1 MASIAIGSIIKSGNR
16 IKIRANL
23 GGQLAN
29 ILIDSGAA
37 CSCTDIP
44 LPLTNETI
52 PIQGI
57 GDTIMIATK
66 TQPVQ
71 LDLGVT
77 VLEESLWYLPN
88 NSEGTVLGMDIMRKY
103 GFVIHCFEKQ
113 IELKTE
119 KTVKQCLPKK
129 ITSVMSISTPDP
141 IQQMVNKHDSIWAT
155 HEHDC
160 GLIDFVVCIEGEPPP
175 PQKQYRIKPEA
186 ESAVHEIVHQLETRG
201 IVRRCSSTTNSPCL
215 PVPKSNGKWRL
226 CIDYQRLNKVLPK
239 ATPIVANPSTLLSQI
254 STQATWFTVLDVKNG
269 FWSIPIKRTDQWKLA
284 FTVNQIQ
291 YTWERM
297 PQGLHN
303 SPAIFH
309 RALEDTL
316 NPLTGTG
323 NVIHYV
329 DDILIATEGSLDD
342 HLLLVDEVLLTLG
355 KAGFKLNKEKA
366 QIAQTEVQYLGYT
379 ITQSY
384 RALTDDRRK
393 CIAELPRPH
402 TLNSLQKVLGTANY
416 LRDFIPDFANAVTPL
431 YSLLKGKSKPSD
443 VLEWTEEHDKAFMSL
458 KENLC
463 CAPAL
468 GLPNPKKSFHL
479 QVDANE
485 NTLSGVLA
493 QDHGGKL
500 RPIAYYSR
508 KKSTI
513 EQGFDPCTQHVL
525 AVHWMLTATEPIVGF
540 QPIVVHTVHT
550 PVQMLLQGRI
560 KGVSSQRLARWL
572 ADIQAR
578 DITTVNDRI
587 LPHLLGDVE
596 GHPHTCQTKQEA
608 QSPVHDQELPNQ
620 TQVYI
625 DGSRYWHDGKFHTGC
640 AVWAPHSPN
649 SDNNQLLIKLSGNTS
664 AQEAELIALL
674 EAIRSHHEP
683 LCIYTDSRY
692 AFGTVHDFMAQWQ
705 LRKFLT
711 SAGTPIKHFNI
722 ITSIWQEIRT
732 RDSSLSVVKVRAHII
747 KNPDENEKNNNI
759 ADQLAKLAAQKG
771 DEWKPDRLVVPAV
784 SAIQTIPIDLKQ
796 YQQELWSSDGE
807 LTPHLQQDQLVKVTE
822 GMILRDDKYIVPE
835 ALQKPVIKLY
845 HDYAHVSAPKTQQL
859 IQKNFW
865 WPQMASDI
873 QRWCDTCI
881 VCATIN
887 QGKPGRTKLCRPEP
901 PKGPWELLQLDFIG
915 PLPSAKGGYRY
926 CLVIIDKFSKWVEAI
941 PTRNNSANTVARVVA
956 NQILPLW
963 GAPIQIESDQGTHFT
978 GQVMKQICQMLNI
991 KQRFHIPYRPQS
1003 SGMVERANRTIKESI
1018 SKQVA
1023 QHKNQ
1028 WIDALPTVL
1037 TILRATPS
1045 KATGISPFELMTG
1058 RVMKLPIDPEIAPA
1072 DLGPLV
1078 VATQQSVLKQ
1088 LRERLEVLHA
1098 RAALKQ
1104 QQSDL
1109 TNDTQFNPT
1118 SEVKFSEGD
1127 MVMVRVFVKQGAF
1140 TPRWHGP
1147 YEVKAI
1153 CNSCVATTVKGK
1165 LRWYHMSQCKSFK
1178 STKIQ

>member
-77 VLEESLWYLPN
+77 VLKESLWYLPN

-215 PVPKSNGKWRL
+215 TVPKSNGKWRL
-226 CIDYQRLNKVLPK
+226 CID
-239 ATPIVANPSTLLSQI
+239 
-254 STQATWFTVLDVKNG
+254 
-269 FWSIPIKRTDQWKLA
+269 
-284 FTVNQIQ
+284 
-291 YTWERM
+291 
-297 PQGLHN
+297 
-303 SPAIFH
+303 
-309 RALEDTL
+309 
-316 NPLTGTG
+316 
-323 NVIHYV
+323 
-329 DDILIATEGSLDD
+329 
-342 HLLLVDEVLLTLG
+342 
-355 KAGFKLNKEKA
+355 
-366 QIAQTEVQYLGYT
+366 
-379 ITQSY
+379 
-384 RALTDDRRK
+384 
-393 CIAELPRPH
+393 
-402 TLNSLQKVLGTANY
+402 
-416 LRDFIPDFANAVTPL
+416 
-431 YSLLKGKSKPSD
+431 
-443 VLEWTEEHDKAFMSL
+443 
-458 KENLC
+458 
-463 CAPAL
+463 
-468 GLPNPKKSFHL
+468 
-479 QVDANE
+479 
-485 NTLSGVLA
+485 
-493 QDHGGKL
+493 
-500 RPIAYYSR
+500 
-508 KKSTI
+508 
-513 EQGFDPCTQHVL
+513 
-525 AVHWMLTATEPIVGF
+525 
-540 QPIVVHTVHT
+540 
-550 PVQMLLQGRI
+550 
-560 KGVSSQRLARWL
+560 
-572 ADIQAR
+572 
-578 DITTVNDRI
+578 
-587 LPHLLGDVE
+587 
-596 GHPHTCQTKQEA
+596 
-608 QSPVHDQELPNQ
+608 
-620 TQVYI
+620 
-625 DGSRYWHDGKFHTGC
+625 
-640 AVWAPHSPN
+640 
-649 SDNNQLLIKLSGNTS
+649 LLIKLSENTS

-683 LCIYTDSRY
+683 LCVYTDSRY

-711 SAGTPIKHFNI
+711 SAGTPIKHFNT
-722 ITSIWQEIRT
+722 ITSIWQEIRA

-747 KNPDENEKNNNI
+747 KNPDENKKNNNI

-915 PLPSAKGGYRY
+915 PLPSAKGRYRY

>member
-1 MASIAIGSIIKSGNR
+1 MASIAIGSIIKSGNQ

-113 IELKTE
+113 IELKT
-119 KTVKQCLPKK
+119 VKQCLPKK

-175 PQKQYRIKPEA
+175 PQKQYHIKPEA
-186 ESAVHEIVHQLETRG
+186 ESAVHEIVHQ
-201 IVRRCSSTTNSPCL
+201 
-215 PVPKSNGKWRL
+215 
-226 CIDYQRLNKVLPK
+226 
-239 ATPIVANPSTLLSQI
+239 
-254 STQATWFTVLDVKNG
+254 
-269 FWSIPIKRTDQWKLA
+269 
-284 FTVNQIQ
+284 
-291 YTWERM
+291 
-297 PQGLHN
+297 
-303 SPAIFH
+303 
-309 RALEDTL
+309 
-316 NPLTGTG
+316 
-323 NVIHYV
+323 
-329 DDILIATEGSLDD
+329 
-342 HLLLVDEVLLTLG
+342 
-355 KAGFKLNKEKA
+355 
-366 QIAQTEVQYLGYT
+366 
-379 ITQSY
+379 
-384 RALTDDRRK
+384 
-393 CIAELPRPH
+393 
-402 TLNSLQKVLGTANY
+402 
-416 LRDFIPDFANAVTPL
+416 
-431 YSLLKGKSKPSD
+431 
-443 VLEWTEEHDKAFMSL
+443 
-458 KENLC
+458 
-463 CAPAL
+463 
-468 GLPNPKKSFHL
+468 
-479 QVDANE
+479 
-485 NTLSGVLA
+485 
-493 QDHGGKL
+493 
-500 RPIAYYSR
+500 
-508 KKSTI
+508 
-513 EQGFDPCTQHVL
+513 
-525 AVHWMLTATEPIVGF
+525 
-540 QPIVVHTVHT
+540 
-550 PVQMLLQGRI
+550 
-560 KGVSSQRLARWL
+560 
-572 ADIQAR
+572 
-578 DITTVNDRI
+578 
-587 LPHLLGDVE
+587 
-596 GHPHTCQTKQEA
+596 
-608 QSPVHDQELPNQ
+608 
-620 TQVYI
+620 
-625 DGSRYWHDGKFHTGC
+625 
-640 AVWAPHSPN
+640 
-649 SDNNQLLIKLSGNTS
+649 
-664 AQEAELIALL
+664 
-674 EAIRSHHEP
+674 
-683 LCIYTDSRY
+683 
-692 AFGTVHDFMAQWQ
+692 
-705 LRKFLT
+705 
-711 SAGTPIKHFNI
+711 
-722 ITSIWQEIRT
+722 
-732 RDSSLSVVKVRAHII
+732 
-747 KNPDENEKNNNI
+747 
-759 ADQLAKLAAQKG
+759 
-771 DEWKPDRLVVPAV
+771 
-784 SAIQTIPIDLKQ
+784 
-796 YQQELWSSDGE
+796 
-807 LTPHLQQDQLVKVTE
+807 
-822 GMILRDDKYIVPE
+822 
-835 ALQKPVIKLY
+835 QKPVIKLY

-926 CLVIIDKFSKWVEAI
+926 CLVIIDTFSKWVEAI

-1118 SEVKFSEGD
+1118 SEVIFSEGD

>member
-175 PQKQYRIKPEA
+175 PQKQYCIEPEA

-215 PVPKSNGKWRL
+215 PVPKSNGKWCL
-226 CIDYQRLNKVLPK
+226 CIDYQRL
-239 ATPIVANPSTLLSQI
+239 
-254 STQATWFTVLDVKNG
+254 
-269 FWSIPIKRTDQWKLA
+269 
-284 FTVNQIQ
+284 
-291 YTWERM
+291 
-297 PQGLHN
+297 
-303 SPAIFH
+303 
-309 RALEDTL
+309 
-316 NPLTGTG
+316 
-323 NVIHYV
+323 
-329 DDILIATEGSLDD
+329 
-342 HLLLVDEVLLTLG
+342 
-355 KAGFKLNKEKA
+355 
-366 QIAQTEVQYLGYT
+366 
-379 ITQSY
+379 
-384 RALTDDRRK
+384 
-393 CIAELPRPH
+393 
-402 TLNSLQKVLGTANY
+402 
-416 LRDFIPDFANAVTPL
+416 
-431 YSLLKGKSKPSD
+431 
-443 VLEWTEEHDKAFMSL
+443 
-458 KENLC
+458 
-463 CAPAL
+463 
-468 GLPNPKKSFHL
+468 
-479 QVDANE
+479 
-485 NTLSGVLA
+485 
-493 QDHGGKL
+493 
-500 RPIAYYSR
+500 
-508 KKSTI
+508 
-513 EQGFDPCTQHVL
+513 
-525 AVHWMLTATEPIVGF
+525 
-540 QPIVVHTVHT
+540 
-550 PVQMLLQGRI
+550 
-560 KGVSSQRLARWL
+560 
-572 ADIQAR
+572 
-578 DITTVNDRI
+578 
-587 LPHLLGDVE
+587 
-596 GHPHTCQTKQEA
+596 
-608 QSPVHDQELPNQ
+608 
-620 TQVYI
+620 
-625 DGSRYWHDGKFHTGC
+625 
-640 AVWAPHSPN
+640 
-649 SDNNQLLIKLSGNTS
+649 
-664 AQEAELIALL
+664 
-674 EAIRSHHEP
+674 
-683 LCIYTDSRY
+683 
-692 AFGTVHDFMAQWQ
+692 
-705 LRKFLT
+705 
-711 SAGTPIKHFNI
+711 NI
-722 ITSIWQEIRT
+722 ITSIWQEIRA

>member
-1 MASIAIGSIIKSGNR
+1 
-16 IKIRANL
+16 
-23 GGQLAN
+23 
-29 ILIDSGAA
+29 
-37 CSCTDIP
+37 
-44 LPLTNETI
+44 
-52 PIQGI
+52 
-57 GDTIMIATK
+57 MIATK
-66 TQPVQ
+66 TQPVR

-77 VLEESLWYLPN
+77 VLEESLWYLP

-175 PQKQYRIKPEA
+175 PQKQYCIEPEA

-226 CIDYQRLNKVLPK
+226 CIDYQRLN
-239 ATPIVANPSTLLSQI
+239 
-254 STQATWFTVLDVKNG
+254 
-269 FWSIPIKRTDQWKLA
+269 
-284 FTVNQIQ
+284 
-291 YTWERM
+291 
-297 PQGLHN
+297 
-303 SPAIFH
+303 
-309 RALEDTL
+309 
-316 NPLTGTG
+316 
-323 NVIHYV
+323 
-329 DDILIATEGSLDD
+329 
-342 HLLLVDEVLLTLG
+342 
-355 KAGFKLNKEKA
+355 
-366 QIAQTEVQYLGYT
+366 
-379 ITQSY
+379 
-384 RALTDDRRK
+384 
-393 CIAELPRPH
+393 
-402 TLNSLQKVLGTANY
+402 
-416 LRDFIPDFANAVTPL
+416 
-431 YSLLKGKSKPSD
+431 
-443 VLEWTEEHDKAFMSL
+443 
-458 KENLC
+458 
-463 CAPAL
+463 
-468 GLPNPKKSFHL
+468 
-479 QVDANE
+479 
-485 NTLSGVLA
+485 
-493 QDHGGKL
+493 
-500 RPIAYYSR
+500 
-508 KKSTI
+508 
-513 EQGFDPCTQHVL
+513 
-525 AVHWMLTATEPIVGF
+525 
-540 QPIVVHTVHT
+540 
-550 PVQMLLQGRI
+550 
-560 KGVSSQRLARWL
+560 
-572 ADIQAR
+572 
-578 DITTVNDRI
+578 
-587 LPHLLGDVE
+587 
-596 GHPHTCQTKQEA
+596 
-608 QSPVHDQELPNQ
+608 
-620 TQVYI
+620 
-625 DGSRYWHDGKFHTGC
+625 
-640 AVWAPHSPN
+640 
-649 SDNNQLLIKLSGNTS
+649 
-664 AQEAELIALL
+664 
-674 EAIRSHHEP
+674 
-683 LCIYTDSRY
+683 
-692 AFGTVHDFMAQWQ
+692 
-705 LRKFLT
+705 
-711 SAGTPIKHFNI
+711 I
-722 ITSIWQEIRT
+722 ITSIWQEIRA

-887 QGKPGRTKLCRPEP
+887 QGKPDRTKLCRPEP

-915 PLPSAKGGYRY
+915 PLPSAKGRYRY

-941 PTRNNSANTVARVVA
+941 PTRYNSANTVARVVA

-963 GAPIQIESDQGTHFT
+963 GAPIQIESDQGTH
-978 GQVMKQICQMLNI
+978 I

-1109 TNDTQFNPT
+1109 MNDTQFNPT

-1178 STKIQ
+1178 STKTE

>member
-113 IELKTE
+113 IELKT
-119 KTVKQCLPKK
+119 VKQCLPKK

-160 GLIDFVVCIEGEPPP
+160 GLIDLVVCIEGEPPP
-175 PQKQYRIKPEA
+175 PQKQYCIEPEA

-226 CIDYQRLNKVLPK
+226 CIDYQRLN
-239 ATPIVANPSTLLSQI
+239 
-254 STQATWFTVLDVKNG
+254 
-269 FWSIPIKRTDQWKLA
+269 
-284 FTVNQIQ
+284 
-291 YTWERM
+291 
-297 PQGLHN
+297 
-303 SPAIFH
+303 
-309 RALEDTL
+309 
-316 NPLTGTG
+316 
-323 NVIHYV
+323 
-329 DDILIATEGSLDD
+329 
-342 HLLLVDEVLLTLG
+342 
-355 KAGFKLNKEKA
+355 
-366 QIAQTEVQYLGYT
+366 
-379 ITQSY
+379 
-384 RALTDDRRK
+384 
-393 CIAELPRPH
+393 
-402 TLNSLQKVLGTANY
+402 
-416 LRDFIPDFANAVTPL
+416 
-431 YSLLKGKSKPSD
+431 
-443 VLEWTEEHDKAFMSL
+443 
-458 KENLC
+458 
-463 CAPAL
+463 
-468 GLPNPKKSFHL
+468 
-479 QVDANE
+479 
-485 NTLSGVLA
+485 
-493 QDHGGKL
+493 
-500 RPIAYYSR
+500 
-508 KKSTI
+508 
-513 EQGFDPCTQHVL
+513 
-525 AVHWMLTATEPIVGF
+525 
-540 QPIVVHTVHT
+540 
-550 PVQMLLQGRI
+550 
-560 KGVSSQRLARWL
+560 
-572 ADIQAR
+572 
-578 DITTVNDRI
+578 
-587 LPHLLGDVE
+587 
-596 GHPHTCQTKQEA
+596 
-608 QSPVHDQELPNQ
+608 
-620 TQVYI
+620 
-625 DGSRYWHDGKFHTGC
+625 
-640 AVWAPHSPN
+640 
-649 SDNNQLLIKLSGNTS
+649 
-664 AQEAELIALL
+664 
-674 EAIRSHHEP
+674 
-683 LCIYTDSRY
+683 
-692 AFGTVHDFMAQWQ
+692 
-705 LRKFLT
+705 
-711 SAGTPIKHFNI
+711 I
-722 ITSIWQEIRT
+722 ITSIWQEIRA

-845 HDYAHVSAPKTQQL
+845 HDYAHASAPKTQQL

-915 PLPSAKGGYRY
+915 PLPSAKGRYRY

-978 GQVMKQICQMLNI
+978 GQVTKQICQMLNI

-1118 SEVKFSEGD
+1118 SEVIFSEGD

>member
-226 CIDYQRLNKVLPK
+226 CIDYQRLN
-239 ATPIVANPSTLLSQI
+239 
-254 STQATWFTVLDVKNG
+254 
-269 FWSIPIKRTDQWKLA
+269 
-284 FTVNQIQ
+284 
-291 YTWERM
+291 
-297 PQGLHN
+297 
-303 SPAIFH
+303 
-309 RALEDTL
+309 
-316 NPLTGTG
+316 
-323 NVIHYV
+323 
-329 DDILIATEGSLDD
+329 
-342 HLLLVDEVLLTLG
+342 
-355 KAGFKLNKEKA
+355 
-366 QIAQTEVQYLGYT
+366 
-379 ITQSY
+379 
-384 RALTDDRRK
+384 
-393 CIAELPRPH
+393 
-402 TLNSLQKVLGTANY
+402 
-416 LRDFIPDFANAVTPL
+416 
-431 YSLLKGKSKPSD
+431 
-443 VLEWTEEHDKAFMSL
+443 
-458 KENLC
+458 
-463 CAPAL
+463 
-468 GLPNPKKSFHL
+468 
-479 QVDANE
+479 
-485 NTLSGVLA
+485 
-493 QDHGGKL
+493 
-500 RPIAYYSR
+500 
-508 KKSTI
+508 
-513 EQGFDPCTQHVL
+513 
-525 AVHWMLTATEPIVGF
+525 
-540 QPIVVHTVHT
+540 
-550 PVQMLLQGRI
+550 
-560 KGVSSQRLARWL
+560 
-572 ADIQAR
+572 
-578 DITTVNDRI
+578 
-587 LPHLLGDVE
+587 
-596 GHPHTCQTKQEA
+596 
-608 QSPVHDQELPNQ
+608 
-620 TQVYI
+620 
-625 DGSRYWHDGKFHTGC
+625 
-640 AVWAPHSPN
+640 
-649 SDNNQLLIKLSGNTS
+649 
-664 AQEAELIALL
+664 
-674 EAIRSHHEP
+674 
-683 LCIYTDSRY
+683 
-692 AFGTVHDFMAQWQ
+692 
-705 LRKFLT
+705 
-711 SAGTPIKHFNI
+711 I
-722 ITSIWQEIRT
+722 ITSIWQEIRA
-732 RDSSLSVVKVRAHII
+732 RDFSLSVVKVRAHII

-915 PLPSAKGGYRY
+915 PLPSAKGRYRY

>member
-1 MASIAIGSIIKSGNR
+1 
-16 IKIRANL
+16 
-23 GGQLAN
+23 
-29 ILIDSGAA
+29 
-37 CSCTDIP
+37 
-44 LPLTNETI
+44 
-52 PIQGI
+52 
-57 GDTIMIATK
+57 
-66 TQPVQ
+66 
-71 LDLGVT
+71 
-77 VLEESLWYLPN
+77 
-88 NSEGTVLGMDIMRKY
+88 
-103 GFVIHCFEKQ
+103 
-113 IELKTE
+113 
-119 KTVKQCLPKK
+119 
-129 ITSVMSISTPDP
+129 MSISTPDP

-226 CIDYQRLNKVLPK
+226 CIDYQRLNKMLPK

-443 VLEWTEEHDKAFMSL
+443 VLEWTEEHDKAFTSL

-500 RPIAYYSR
+500 HPIAYYSR

-525 AVHWMLTATEPIVGF
+525 AVHWMLTATESIVGF

-560 KGVSSQRLARWL
+560 KGVSSQ
-572 ADIQAR
+572 
-578 DITTVNDRI
+578 
-587 LPHLLGDVE
+587 G
-596 GHPHTCQTKQEA
+596 
-608 QSPVHDQELPNQ
+608 
-620 TQVYI
+620 
-625 DGSRYWHDGKFHTGC
+625 
-640 AVWAPHSPN
+640 
-649 SDNNQLLIKLSGNTS
+649 
-664 AQEAELIALL
+664 
-674 EAIRSHHEP
+674 
-683 LCIYTDSRY
+683 
-692 AFGTVHDFMAQWQ
+692 
-705 LRKFLT
+705 
-711 SAGTPIKHFNI
+711 
-722 ITSIWQEIRT
+722 
-732 RDSSLSVVKVRAHII
+732 
-747 KNPDENEKNNNI
+747 
-759 ADQLAKLAAQKG
+759 
-771 DEWKPDRLVVPAV
+771 
-784 SAIQTIPIDLKQ
+784 
-796 YQQELWSSDGE
+796 
-807 LTPHLQQDQLVKVTE
+807 
-822 GMILRDDKYIVPE
+822 
-835 ALQKPVIKLY
+835 
-845 HDYAHVSAPKTQQL
+845 
-859 IQKNFW
+859 
-865 WPQMASDI
+865 
-873 QRWCDTCI
+873 
-881 VCATIN
+881 
-887 QGKPGRTKLCRPEP
+887 
-901 PKGPWELLQLDFIG
+901 
-915 PLPSAKGGYRY
+915 
-926 CLVIIDKFSKWVEAI
+926 
-941 PTRNNSANTVARVVA
+941 
-956 NQILPLW
+956 
-963 GAPIQIESDQGTHFT
+963 
-978 GQVMKQICQMLNI
+978 
-991 KQRFHIPYRPQS
+991 
-1003 SGMVERANRTIKESI
+1003 
-1018 SKQVA
+1018 
-1023 QHKNQ
+1023 
-1028 WIDALPTVL
+1028 
-1037 TILRATPS
+1037 
-1045 KATGISPFELMTG
+1045 
-1058 RVMKLPIDPEIAPA
+1058 
-1072 DLGPLV
+1072 
-1078 VATQQSVLKQ
+1078 
-1088 LRERLEVLHA
+1088 
-1098 RAALKQ
+1098 
-1104 QQSDL
+1104 
-1109 TNDTQFNPT
+1109 
-1118 SEVKFSEGD
+1118 
-1127 MVMVRVFVKQGAF
+1127 
-1140 TPRWHGP
+1140 
-1147 YEVKAI
+1147 
-1153 CNSCVATTVKGK
+1153 
-1165 LRWYHMSQCKSFK
+1165 
-1178 STKIQ
+1178 

>member
-1 MASIAIGSIIKSGNR
+1 MSFQGKHSSRVDEEIMEILGLQLQKLLVRLSDKGFNLKWNNNEIISWYSAEGAKQKSKSKYKKIPAAIVYLLRCNDLATITENEKTITNIKEIERVRSDELQKLR
-16 IKIRANL
+16 KQVEVFAYE
-23 GGQLAN
+23 Q
-29 ILIDSGAA
+29 
-37 CSCTDIP
+37 
-44 LPLTNETI
+44 
-52 PIQGI
+52 QGWARQREE
-57 GDTIMIATK
+57 MATK
-66 TQPVQ
+66 VDHVQ
-71 LDLGVT
+71 GKL
-77 VLEESLWYLPN
+77 
-88 NSEGTVLGMDIMRKY
+88 
-103 GFVIHCFEKQ
+103 
-113 IELKTE
+113 
-119 KTVKQCLPKK
+119 
-129 ITSVMSISTPDP
+129 ITYSNYIS
-141 IQQMVNKHDSIWAT
+141 
-155 HEHDC
+155 
-160 GLIDFVVCIEGEPPP
+160 
-175 PQKQYRIKPEA
+175 
-186 ESAVHEIVHQLETRG
+186 
-201 IVRRCSSTTNSPCL
+201 
-215 PVPKSNGKWRL
+215 
-226 CIDYQRLNKVLPK
+226 
-239 ATPIVANPSTLLSQI
+239 
-254 STQATWFTVLDVKNG
+254 
-269 FWSIPIKRTDQWKLA
+269 
-284 FTVNQIQ
+284 
-291 YTWERM
+291 
-297 PQGLHN
+297 
-303 SPAIFH
+303 
-309 RALEDTL
+309 ALEDCCDK
-316 NPLTGTG
+316 TGFP
-323 NVIHYV
+323 VAAV
-329 DDILIATEGSLDD
+329 KQAALDETEL
-342 HLLLVDEVLLTLG
+342 ET
-355 KAGFKLNKEKA
+355 
-366 QIAQTEVQYLGYT
+366 QTESEDDDTALACNIRPQRET
-379 ITQSY
+379 RN
-384 RALTDDRRK
+384 RALV
-393 CIAELPRPH
+393 
-402 TLNSLQKVLGTANY
+402 SLW
-416 LRDFIPDFANAVTPL
+416 PE
-431 YSLLKGKSKPSD
+431 KPSLRSPIKTRTKSND
-443 VLEWTEEHDKAFMSL
+443 S
-458 KENLC
+458 
-463 CAPAL
+463 
-468 GLPNPKKSFHL
+468 PKKA
-479 QVDANE
+479 VKIA
-485 NTLSGVLA
+485 VL
-493 QDHGGKL
+493 K
-500 RPIAYYSR
+500 
-508 KKSTI
+508 TM
-513 EQGFDPCTQHVL
+513 TN
-525 AVHWMLTATEPIVGF
+525 
-540 QPIVVHTVHT
+540 
-550 PVQMLLQGRI
+550 
-560 KGVSSQRLARWL
+560 
-572 ADIQAR
+572 AD
-578 DITTVNDRI
+578 DEITTI
-587 LPHLLGDVE
+587 
-596 GHPHTCQTKQEA
+596 
-608 QSPVHDQELPNQ
+608 
-620 TQVYI
+620 
-625 DGSRYWHDGKFHTGC
+625 
-640 AVWAPHSPN
+640 
-649 SDNNQLLIKLSGNTS
+649 
-664 AQEAELIALL
+664 
-674 EAIRSHHEP
+674 
-683 LCIYTDSRY
+683 
-692 AFGTVHDFMAQWQ
+692 
-705 LRKFLT
+705 KFLT

-722 ITSIWQEIRT
+722 ITSIWQEIRA
-732 RDSSLSVVKVRAHII
+732 RDSSLSVIKVRAHII

-991 KQRFHIPYRPQS
+991 KQRFHVPYRPQS

-1058 RVMKLPIDPEIAPA
+1058 RVMKPPIDPEIAPA

-1109 TNDTQFNPT
+1109 MNDTQFNPT

-1165 LRWYHMSQCKSFK
+1165 LRLYHMSQCKSFK
-1178 STKIQ
+1178 STQNK

>member
-1 MASIAIGSIIKSGNR
+1 MEILGLQLQKLLVRLSDKGFNLKWNNNEIISWYSAEGAKLKSKSKYKKIPAAIVYLLRRNDLATITENEKTITNIKEIERVRSDELQKLRKQVEVFAYEQQGWARQREEMATKVDHVQGKLITYSNYISALENCCDKTGFPVAAVKQAALDETELETQTESEDDDTALACNIRPHRETRNRALVSLWPEKPSLRSPIKTRTKSNDSPKKAVKIAVLKTMTNADDEITTISRPLTCEECSRHKQVVGIMQRKGPFQPYWEALMLQANVYKLEIRDVWQIALLTIPEELRPKLNTEMKSGNIMNR
-16 IKIRANL
+16 VNDETDEGIYERLKQALLDMRGLSHADWSKILEIKQAGNESFETYAERLWVTYREHSGLENADRNHDAL
-23 GGQLAN
+23 LQLVKNNA
-29 ILIDSGAA
+29 
-37 CSCTDIP
+37 
-44 LPLTNETI
+44 
-52 PIQGI
+52 GI
-57 GDTIMIATK
+57 
-66 TQPVQ
+66 PVQ
-71 LDLGVT
+71 KAL
-77 VLEESLWYLPN
+77 
-88 NSEGTVLGMDIMRKY
+88 
-103 GFVIHCFEKQ
+103 
-113 IELKTE
+113 
-119 KTVKQCLPKK
+119 
-129 ITSVMSISTPDP
+129 
-141 IQQMVNKHDSIWAT
+141 
-155 HEHDC
+155 
-160 GLIDFVVCIEGEPPP
+160 
-175 PQKQYRIKPEA
+175 
-186 ESAVHEIVHQLETRG
+186 
-201 IVRRCSSTTNSPCL
+201 
-215 PVPKSNGKWRL
+215 SNGVDPAENTFRAIVDWGSRIENRWRL
-226 CIDYQRLNKVLPK
+226 KPRS
-239 ATPIVANPSTLLSQI
+239 VAS
-254 STQATWFTVLDVKNG
+254 A
-269 FWSIPIKRTDQWKLA
+269 QWL
-284 FTVNQIQ
+284 
-291 YTWERM
+291 
-297 PQGLHN
+297 
-303 SPAIFH
+303 
-309 RALEDTL
+309 
-316 NPLTGTG
+316 
-323 NVIHYV
+323 
-329 DDILIATEGSLDD
+329 
-342 HLLLVDEVLLTLG
+342 
-355 KAGFKLNKEKA
+355 
-366 QIAQTEVQYLGYT
+366 
-379 ITQSY
+379 
-384 RALTDDRRK
+384 
-393 CIAELPRPH
+393 
-402 TLNSLQKVLGTANY
+402 
-416 LRDFIPDFANAVTPL
+416 
-431 YSLLKGKSKPSD
+431 
-443 VLEWTEEHDKAFMSL
+443 TEE
-458 KENLC
+458 
-463 CAPAL
+463 
-468 GLPNPKKSFHL
+468 
-479 QVDANE
+479 
-485 NTLSGVLA
+485 
-493 QDHGGKL
+493 
-500 RPIAYYSR
+500 
-508 KKSTI
+508 
-513 EQGFDPCTQHVL
+513 
-525 AVHWMLTATEPIVGF
+525 
-540 QPIVVHTVHT
+540 
-550 PVQMLLQGRI
+550 
-560 KGVSSQRLARWL
+560 
-572 ADIQAR
+572 
-578 DITTVNDRI
+578 
-587 LPHLLGDVE
+587 
-596 GHPHTCQTKQEA
+596 
-608 QSPVHDQELPNQ
+608 
-620 TQVYI
+620 
-625 DGSRYWHDGKFHTGC
+625 
-640 AVWAPHSPN
+640 
-649 SDNNQLLIKLSGNTS
+649 
-664 AQEAELIALL
+664 
-674 EAIRSHHEP
+674 
-683 LCIYTDSRY
+683 
-692 AFGTVHDFMAQWQ
+692 
-705 LRKFLT
+705 
-711 SAGTPIKHFNI
+711 
-722 ITSIWQEIRT
+722 
-732 RDSSLSVVKVRAHII
+732 
-747 KNPDENEKNNNI
+747 NNNI

-796 YQQELWSSDGE
+796 YQQEQWSSDGE

-941 PTRNNSANTVARVVA
+941 PTRNNSANTVARVGA
-956 NQILPLW
+956 KQILPLW

-1178 STKIQ
+1178 STQNK

>member
-88 NSEGTVLGMDIMRKY
+88 NSERTVLGMDIMRKY

-119 KTVKQCLPKK
+119 KTVKQCLPKN

-201 IVRRCSSTTNSPCL
+201 IIRRCSSTTNSPCL
-215 PVPKSNGKWRL
+215 PVPQSNGKWRL
-226 CIDYQRLNKVLPK
+226 CID
-239 ATPIVANPSTLLSQI
+239 
-254 STQATWFTVLDVKNG
+254 
-269 FWSIPIKRTDQWKLA
+269 
-284 FTVNQIQ
+284 
-291 YTWERM
+291 
-297 PQGLHN
+297 
-303 SPAIFH
+303 
-309 RALEDTL
+309 
-316 NPLTGTG
+316 
-323 NVIHYV
+323 
-329 DDILIATEGSLDD
+329 
-342 HLLLVDEVLLTLG
+342 
-355 KAGFKLNKEKA
+355 
-366 QIAQTEVQYLGYT
+366 
-379 ITQSY
+379 
-384 RALTDDRRK
+384 
-393 CIAELPRPH
+393 
-402 TLNSLQKVLGTANY
+402 
-416 LRDFIPDFANAVTPL
+416 
-431 YSLLKGKSKPSD
+431 
-443 VLEWTEEHDKAFMSL
+443 
-458 KENLC
+458 
-463 CAPAL
+463 
-468 GLPNPKKSFHL
+468 
-479 QVDANE
+479 
-485 NTLSGVLA
+485 
-493 QDHGGKL
+493 
-500 RPIAYYSR
+500 
-508 KKSTI
+508 
-513 EQGFDPCTQHVL
+513 
-525 AVHWMLTATEPIVGF
+525 
-540 QPIVVHTVHT
+540 
-550 PVQMLLQGRI
+550 
-560 KGVSSQRLARWL
+560 
-572 ADIQAR
+572 
-578 DITTVNDRI
+578 
-587 LPHLLGDVE
+587 
-596 GHPHTCQTKQEA
+596 
-608 QSPVHDQELPNQ
+608 
-620 TQVYI
+620 
-625 DGSRYWHDGKFHTGC
+625 
-640 AVWAPHSPN
+640 
-649 SDNNQLLIKLSGNTS
+649 
-664 AQEAELIALL
+664 
-674 EAIRSHHEP
+674 
-683 LCIYTDSRY
+683 
-692 AFGTVHDFMAQWQ
+692 
-705 LRKFLT
+705 
-711 SAGTPIKHFNI
+711 
-722 ITSIWQEIRT
+722 
-732 RDSSLSVVKVRAHII
+732 
-747 KNPDENEKNNNI
+747 
-759 ADQLAKLAAQKG
+759 
-771 DEWKPDRLVVPAV
+771 
-784 SAIQTIPIDLKQ
+784 
-796 YQQELWSSDGE
+796 
-807 LTPHLQQDQLVKVTE
+807 
-822 GMILRDDKYIVPE
+822 YIVPE

-859 IQKNFW
+859 IRKNFW

-1098 RAALKQ
+1098 HAALKQ

-1165 LRWYHMSQCKSFK
+1165 LRWYHMSQCKSYK
-1178 STKIQ
+1178 STKNK

>member
-201 IVRRCSSTTNSPCL
+201 IVRCSSTTNSPCL

-226 CIDYQRLNKVLPK
+226 CID
-239 ATPIVANPSTLLSQI
+239 
-254 STQATWFTVLDVKNG
+254 
-269 FWSIPIKRTDQWKLA
+269 
-284 FTVNQIQ
+284 
-291 YTWERM
+291 
-297 PQGLHN
+297 
-303 SPAIFH
+303 
-309 RALEDTL
+309 
-316 NPLTGTG
+316 
-323 NVIHYV
+323 
-329 DDILIATEGSLDD
+329 
-342 HLLLVDEVLLTLG
+342 
-355 KAGFKLNKEKA
+355 
-366 QIAQTEVQYLGYT
+366 
-379 ITQSY
+379 
-384 RALTDDRRK
+384 
-393 CIAELPRPH
+393 
-402 TLNSLQKVLGTANY
+402 
-416 LRDFIPDFANAVTPL
+416 
-431 YSLLKGKSKPSD
+431 
-443 VLEWTEEHDKAFMSL
+443 
-458 KENLC
+458 
-463 CAPAL
+463 
-468 GLPNPKKSFHL
+468 
-479 QVDANE
+479 
-485 NTLSGVLA
+485 
-493 QDHGGKL
+493 
-500 RPIAYYSR
+500 
-508 KKSTI
+508 
-513 EQGFDPCTQHVL
+513 
-525 AVHWMLTATEPIVGF
+525 
-540 QPIVVHTVHT
+540 
-550 PVQMLLQGRI
+550 
-560 KGVSSQRLARWL
+560 
-572 ADIQAR
+572 
-578 DITTVNDRI
+578 
-587 LPHLLGDVE
+587 
-596 GHPHTCQTKQEA
+596 
-608 QSPVHDQELPNQ
+608 
-620 TQVYI
+620 
-625 DGSRYWHDGKFHTGC
+625 
-640 AVWAPHSPN
+640 
-649 SDNNQLLIKLSGNTS
+649 LLIKLSENTS

-683 LCIYTDSRY
+683 LCVYTDSRY

-711 SAGTPIKHFNI
+711 PAETPIKHFNT

-1018 SKQVA
+1018 LKQVA

-1153 CNSCVATTVKGK
+1153 CNSCVTTTVKGK

>member
-37 CSCTDIP
+37 CSCIDIP

-186 ESAVHEIVHQLETRG
+186 ESAVHEIVHQ
-201 IVRRCSSTTNSPCL
+201 
-215 PVPKSNGKWRL
+215 
-226 CIDYQRLNKVLPK
+226 
-239 ATPIVANPSTLLSQI
+239 
-254 STQATWFTVLDVKNG
+254 
-269 FWSIPIKRTDQWKLA
+269 
-284 FTVNQIQ
+284 
-291 YTWERM
+291 
-297 PQGLHN
+297 
-303 SPAIFH
+303 
-309 RALEDTL
+309 
-316 NPLTGTG
+316 
-323 NVIHYV
+323 
-329 DDILIATEGSLDD
+329 
-342 HLLLVDEVLLTLG
+342 
-355 KAGFKLNKEKA
+355 
-366 QIAQTEVQYLGYT
+366 
-379 ITQSY
+379 
-384 RALTDDRRK
+384 
-393 CIAELPRPH
+393 
-402 TLNSLQKVLGTANY
+402 
-416 LRDFIPDFANAVTPL
+416 
-431 YSLLKGKSKPSD
+431 
-443 VLEWTEEHDKAFMSL
+443 
-458 KENLC
+458 
-463 CAPAL
+463 
-468 GLPNPKKSFHL
+468 
-479 QVDANE
+479 
-485 NTLSGVLA
+485 
-493 QDHGGKL
+493 
-500 RPIAYYSR
+500 
-508 KKSTI
+508 
-513 EQGFDPCTQHVL
+513 
-525 AVHWMLTATEPIVGF
+525 
-540 QPIVVHTVHT
+540 
-550 PVQMLLQGRI
+550 
-560 KGVSSQRLARWL
+560 
-572 ADIQAR
+572 
-578 DITTVNDRI
+578 
-587 LPHLLGDVE
+587 
-596 GHPHTCQTKQEA
+596 
-608 QSPVHDQELPNQ
+608 
-620 TQVYI
+620 
-625 DGSRYWHDGKFHTGC
+625 
-640 AVWAPHSPN
+640 
-649 SDNNQLLIKLSGNTS
+649 
-664 AQEAELIALL
+664 
-674 EAIRSHHEP
+674 
-683 LCIYTDSRY
+683 
-692 AFGTVHDFMAQWQ
+692 
-705 LRKFLT
+705 
-711 SAGTPIKHFNI
+711 
-722 ITSIWQEIRT
+722 
-732 RDSSLSVVKVRAHII
+732 
-747 KNPDENEKNNNI
+747 
-759 ADQLAKLAAQKG
+759 
-771 DEWKPDRLVVPAV
+771 
-784 SAIQTIPIDLKQ
+784 
-796 YQQELWSSDGE
+796 
-807 LTPHLQQDQLVKVTE
+807 
-822 GMILRDDKYIVPE
+822 
-835 ALQKPVIKLY
+835 QKPVIKLY

-1098 RAALKQ
+1098 HAALKQ

-1165 LRWYHMSQCKSFK
+1165 LRWYHMSQCKSYK
-1178 STKIQ
+1178 STQNK

>member
-160 GLIDFVVCIEGEPPP
+160 GLIGFVVCIEGEPPP

-215 PVPKSNGKWRL
+215 TVPKSNGKWRL
-226 CIDYQRLNKVLPK
+226 CID
-239 ATPIVANPSTLLSQI
+239 
-254 STQATWFTVLDVKNG
+254 
-269 FWSIPIKRTDQWKLA
+269 
-284 FTVNQIQ
+284 
-291 YTWERM
+291 
-297 PQGLHN
+297 
-303 SPAIFH
+303 
-309 RALEDTL
+309 
-316 NPLTGTG
+316 
-323 NVIHYV
+323 
-329 DDILIATEGSLDD
+329 
-342 HLLLVDEVLLTLG
+342 
-355 KAGFKLNKEKA
+355 
-366 QIAQTEVQYLGYT
+366 
-379 ITQSY
+379 
-384 RALTDDRRK
+384 
-393 CIAELPRPH
+393 
-402 TLNSLQKVLGTANY
+402 
-416 LRDFIPDFANAVTPL
+416 
-431 YSLLKGKSKPSD
+431 
-443 VLEWTEEHDKAFMSL
+443 
-458 KENLC
+458 
-463 CAPAL
+463 
-468 GLPNPKKSFHL
+468 
-479 QVDANE
+479 
-485 NTLSGVLA
+485 
-493 QDHGGKL
+493 
-500 RPIAYYSR
+500 
-508 KKSTI
+508 
-513 EQGFDPCTQHVL
+513 
-525 AVHWMLTATEPIVGF
+525 
-540 QPIVVHTVHT
+540 
-550 PVQMLLQGRI
+550 
-560 KGVSSQRLARWL
+560 
-572 ADIQAR
+572 
-578 DITTVNDRI
+578 
-587 LPHLLGDVE
+587 
-596 GHPHTCQTKQEA
+596 
-608 QSPVHDQELPNQ
+608 
-620 TQVYI
+620 
-625 DGSRYWHDGKFHTGC
+625 
-640 AVWAPHSPN
+640 
-649 SDNNQLLIKLSGNTS
+649 LLIKLSENTS

-683 LCIYTDSRY
+683 LCVYTDSRY

-711 SAGTPIKHFNI
+711 SAGTPIKHFNT
-722 ITSIWQEIRT
+722 ITSIWQEIRA
-732 RDSSLSVVKVRAHII
+732 RDSSLSVVKVRTHII
-747 KNPDENEKNNNI
+747 KNPDENEKNNI
-759 ADQLAKLAAQKG
+759 ADQLAAQKG

-901 PKGPWELLQLDFIG
+901 PKGPWELFQLNFIS

-926 CLVIIDKFSKWVEAI
+926 CLVITDKFSKWVEAI

-956 NQILPLW
+956 NQINQILPL
-963 GAPIQIESDQGTHFT
+963 
-978 GQVMKQICQMLNI
+978 
-991 KQRFHIPYRPQS
+991 
-1003 SGMVERANRTIKESI
+1003 
-1018 SKQVA
+1018 
-1023 QHKNQ
+1023 
-1028 WIDALPTVL
+1028 
-1037 TILRATPS
+1037 
-1045 KATGISPFELMTG
+1045 
-1058 RVMKLPIDPEIAPA
+1058 
-1072 DLGPLV
+1072 
-1078 VATQQSVLKQ
+1078 
-1088 LRERLEVLHA
+1088 
-1098 RAALKQ
+1098 
-1104 QQSDL
+1104 
-1109 TNDTQFNPT
+1109 
-1118 SEVKFSEGD
+1118 
-1127 MVMVRVFVKQGAF
+1127 
-1140 TPRWHGP
+1140 
-1147 YEVKAI
+1147 
-1153 CNSCVATTVKGK
+1153 
-1165 LRWYHMSQCKSFK
+1165 
-1178 STKIQ
+1178 

>member
-1 MASIAIGSIIKSGNR
+1 MAKKVDHVQGKLITYSNYISALEDCCDKTGFPVAAVKQAALDETELETQTESKDDDTALACNNRPHRETHNRALVSLWPEKPSLRSPIKTRAKLNDSPKKAVKIAVLKTMTNANDEITTISRPLTCEECSRHKQIVGIMLRKGPFQPYWEALMLQANVYKLEIRDVWQIALLTIPEELRPKLNTEMKSGNIMNKVNDETDEGIYER
-16 IKIRANL
+16 LKQALLDMRGLSHADWSKILEIKQAGNESFETYAERLWVTYRKHSGLENADRNHDAL
-23 GGQLAN
+23 LQLVKNNA
-29 ILIDSGAA
+29 G
-37 CSCTDIP
+37 IP
-44 LPLTNETI
+44 
-52 PIQGI
+52 
-57 GDTIMIATK
+57 D
-66 TQPVQ
+66 
-71 LDLGVT
+71 
-77 VLEESLWYLPN
+77 
-88 NSEGTVLGMDIMRKY
+88 
-103 GFVIHCFEKQ
+103 
-113 IELKTE
+113 
-119 KTVKQCLPKK
+119 
-129 ITSVMSISTPDP
+129 
-141 IQQMVNKHDSIWAT
+141 
-155 HEHDC
+155 
-160 GLIDFVVCIEGEPPP
+160 
-175 PQKQYRIKPEA
+175 QKA
-186 ESAVHEIVHQLETRG
+186 L
-201 IVRRCSSTTNSPCL
+201 
-215 PVPKSNGKWRL
+215 SNGVDPAENTFR
-226 CIDYQRLNKVLPK
+226 
-239 ATPIVANPSTLLSQI
+239 AIVDWGSRIENRWQLKPRSVAS
-254 STQATWFTVLDVKNG
+254 A
-269 FWSIPIKRTDQWKLA
+269 QWL
-284 FTVNQIQ
+284 
-291 YTWERM
+291 
-297 PQGLHN
+297 
-303 SPAIFH
+303 
-309 RALEDTL
+309 
-316 NPLTGTG
+316 
-323 NVIHYV
+323 
-329 DDILIATEGSLDD
+329 TEGNSTDKFSQRSPNKMICHYCRKTNHVMRDCQRREKDLKEQAKHYQKTPSSDD
-342 HLLLVDEVLLTLG
+342 SE
-355 KAGFKLNKEKA
+355 
-366 QIAQTEVQYLGYT
+366 
-379 ITQSY
+379 
-384 RALTDDRRK
+384 
-393 CIAELPRPH
+393 
-402 TLNSLQKVLGTANY
+402 
-416 LRDFIPDFANAVTPL
+416 
-431 YSLLKGKSKPSD
+431 LLKQ
-443 VLEWTEEHDKAFMSL
+443 F
-458 KENLC
+458 
-463 CAPAL
+463 
-468 GLPNPKKSFHL
+468 
-479 QVDANE
+479 
-485 NTLSGVLA
+485 
-493 QDHGGKL
+493 
-500 RPIAYYSR
+500 
-508 KKSTI
+508 
-513 EQGFDPCTQHVL
+513 
-525 AVHWMLTATEPIVGF
+525 
-540 QPIVVHTVHT
+540 
-550 PVQMLLQGRI
+550 
-560 KGVSSQRLARWL
+560 
-572 ADIQAR
+572 
-578 DITTVNDRI
+578 VN
-587 LPHLLGDVE
+587 
-596 GHPHTCQTKQEA
+596 
-608 QSPVHDQELPNQ
+608 
-620 TQVYI
+620 
-625 DGSRYWHDGKFHTGC
+625 F
-640 AVWAPHSPN
+640 
-649 SDNNQLLIKLSGNTS
+649 
-664 AQEAELIALL
+664 
-674 EAIRSHHEP
+674 
-683 LCIYTDSRY
+683 
-692 AFGTVHDFMAQWQ
+692 
-705 LRKFLT
+705 
-711 SAGTPIKHFNI
+711 KHFNI
-722 ITSIWQEIRT
+722 ITSIWQEIRA

-865 WPQMASDI
+865 WPQMTSDI

-887 QGKPGRTKLCRPEP
+887 QGKPGCTKLCRPEP

-926 CLVIIDKFSKWVEAI
+926 CLVTIDKFSKWVEAI

-978 GQVMKQICQMLNI
+978 CQVMKQICQMLNI

-1003 SGMVERANRTIKESI
+1003 SGMVEHANRTIKESI

-1023 QHKNQ
+1023 QHKKQ

-1178 STKIQ
+1178 STQNK

>member
-1 MASIAIGSIIKSGNR
+1 MSFQGKHSSRVAEEIMEILGLQLQKLLVRLSDKGFNLKWNNNEIISWYSAEGAKLKSKSKYKKIPAAIVYLLRRNDLATITENEKTITNIKEIERVRSDELQKLRKQVEVFAYEQQGWARQREEMATKVDHVQGKLITYSNYISALEDCCDKTGFPVAAVKQAALDETELETQTESEDDDTALACNIRPHRETRNRALVSLWPEKPSLRSPIKTRTKSNDTPKKAVKIAVLKTMTNADDEITTISRPLTCEECSRHKQVVGIMPRKGPFQPYWEALMLQANVYKLEIRDVWQIALLTIPEELRPKLNTEMKSGNIMNR
-16 IKIRANL
+16 VNDETDEGIYERLKQALLDMRGLSHADWSKILEIKQAGNESFETYAERL
-23 GGQLAN
+23 WVTYREH
-29 ILIDSGAA
+29 SGLENADRNHDA
-37 CSCTDIP
+37 
-44 LPLTNETI
+44 LLHLVKNNA
-52 PIQGI
+52 GI
-57 GDTIMIATK
+57 
-66 TQPVQ
+66 PVQ
-71 LDLGVT
+71 KAL
-77 VLEESLWYLPN
+77 
-88 NSEGTVLGMDIMRKY
+88 
-103 GFVIHCFEKQ
+103 
-113 IELKTE
+113 
-119 KTVKQCLPKK
+119 
-129 ITSVMSISTPDP
+129 
-141 IQQMVNKHDSIWAT
+141 
-155 HEHDC
+155 
-160 GLIDFVVCIEGEPPP
+160 
-175 PQKQYRIKPEA
+175 
-186 ESAVHEIVHQLETRG
+186 
-201 IVRRCSSTTNSPCL
+201 
-215 PVPKSNGKWRL
+215 SNGVDPAENTFRAIVDWGSRIENRWRL
-226 CIDYQRLNKVLPK
+226 KPRS
-239 ATPIVANPSTLLSQI
+239 VAS
-254 STQATWFTVLDVKNG
+254 A
-269 FWSIPIKRTDQWKLA
+269 QWL
-284 FTVNQIQ
+284 
-291 YTWERM
+291 
-297 PQGLHN
+297 
-303 SPAIFH
+303 
-309 RALEDTL
+309 
-316 NPLTGTG
+316 
-323 NVIHYV
+323 
-329 DDILIATEGSLDD
+329 TEGNSTDKFSQRSPNKIICHYCRKTNHVMRDCKRREKDLKEQAKHYQKTPSSDD
-342 HLLLVDEVLLTLG
+342 SE
-355 KAGFKLNKEKA
+355 
-366 QIAQTEVQYLGYT
+366 
-379 ITQSY
+379 
-384 RALTDDRRK
+384 
-393 CIAELPRPH
+393 
-402 TLNSLQKVLGTANY
+402 
-416 LRDFIPDFANAVTPL
+416 
-431 YSLLKGKSKPSD
+431 LLKQ
-443 VLEWTEEHDKAFMSL
+443 F
-458 KENLC
+458 
-463 CAPAL
+463 
-468 GLPNPKKSFHL
+468 
-479 QVDANE
+479 
-485 NTLSGVLA
+485 
-493 QDHGGKL
+493 
-500 RPIAYYSR
+500 
-508 KKSTI
+508 
-513 EQGFDPCTQHVL
+513 
-525 AVHWMLTATEPIVGF
+525 
-540 QPIVVHTVHT
+540 
-550 PVQMLLQGRI
+550 
-560 KGVSSQRLARWL
+560 
-572 ADIQAR
+572 
-578 DITTVNDRI
+578 VN
-587 LPHLLGDVE
+587 
-596 GHPHTCQTKQEA
+596 
-608 QSPVHDQELPNQ
+608 
-620 TQVYI
+620 
-625 DGSRYWHDGKFHTGC
+625 F
-640 AVWAPHSPN
+640 
-649 SDNNQLLIKLSGNTS
+649 
-664 AQEAELIALL
+664 
-674 EAIRSHHEP
+674 
-683 LCIYTDSRY
+683 
-692 AFGTVHDFMAQWQ
+692 
-705 LRKFLT
+705 
-711 SAGTPIKHFNI
+711 KHFNI
-722 ITSIWQEIRT
+722 ITSIWQEIRA
-732 RDSSLSVVKVRAHII
+732 RDSSLSVVKVHAHII

-807 LTPHLQQDQLVKVTE
+807 LTPHLQQHQLVKVTE

-963 GAPIQIESDQGTHFT
+963 GTPIQIESDQGTHFT

-1127 MVMVRVFVKQGAF
+1127 MVMVRIFVKQGAF

-1153 CNSCVATTVKGK
+1153 CNSCVAITVKGK

-1178 STKIQ
+1178 STQNK

>member
-1 MASIAIGSIIKSGNR
+1 
-16 IKIRANL
+16 
-23 GGQLAN
+23 
-29 ILIDSGAA
+29 
-37 CSCTDIP
+37 
-44 LPLTNETI
+44 
-52 PIQGI
+52 
-57 GDTIMIATK
+57 
-66 TQPVQ
+66 
-71 LDLGVT
+71 
-77 VLEESLWYLPN
+77 
-88 NSEGTVLGMDIMRKY
+88 
-103 GFVIHCFEKQ
+103 
-113 IELKTE
+113 
-119 KTVKQCLPKK
+119 
-129 ITSVMSISTPDP
+129 
-141 IQQMVNKHDSIWAT
+141 
-155 HEHDC
+155 
-160 GLIDFVVCIEGEPPP
+160 
-175 PQKQYRIKPEA
+175 
-186 ESAVHEIVHQLETRG
+186 
-201 IVRRCSSTTNSPCL
+201 
-215 PVPKSNGKWRL
+215 
-226 CIDYQRLNKVLPK
+226 
-239 ATPIVANPSTLLSQI
+239 
-254 STQATWFTVLDVKNG
+254 
-269 FWSIPIKRTDQWKLA
+269 
-284 FTVNQIQ
+284 
-291 YTWERM
+291 
-297 PQGLHN
+297 
-303 SPAIFH
+303 
-309 RALEDTL
+309 
-316 NPLTGTG
+316 
-323 NVIHYV
+323 
-329 DDILIATEGSLDD
+329 
-342 HLLLVDEVLLTLG
+342 
-355 KAGFKLNKEKA
+355 
-366 QIAQTEVQYLGYT
+366 
-379 ITQSY
+379 
-384 RALTDDRRK
+384 
-393 CIAELPRPH
+393 
-402 TLNSLQKVLGTANY
+402 
-416 LRDFIPDFANAVTPL
+416 
-431 YSLLKGKSKPSD
+431 
-443 VLEWTEEHDKAFMSL
+443 
-458 KENLC
+458 
-463 CAPAL
+463 
-468 GLPNPKKSFHL
+468 
-479 QVDANE
+479 
-485 NTLSGVLA
+485 
-493 QDHGGKL
+493 
-500 RPIAYYSR
+500 
-508 KKSTI
+508 
-513 EQGFDPCTQHVL
+513 
-525 AVHWMLTATEPIVGF
+525 MLTATEPIVGF

-596 GHPHTCQTKQEA
+596 GHPHTCQMKQEA

-649 SDNNQLLIKLSGNTS
+649 SDNNQLLIKLSENTS

-683 LCIYTDSRY
+683 LCVYTDSRY

-722 ITSIWQEIRT
+722 ITSIWQEIRA
-732 RDSSLSVVKVRAHII
+732 RNSSLSVVKVCAHII

-881 VCATIN
+881 VCASIN

-926 CLVIIDKFSKWVEAI
+926 CLVIIDKFSKWVEAV

-1003 SGMVERANRTIKESI
+1003 SGMV
-1018 SKQVA
+1018 Q
-1023 QHKNQ
+1023 
-1028 WIDALPTVL
+1028 
-1037 TILRATPS
+1037 
-1045 KATGISPFELMTG
+1045 
-1058 RVMKLPIDPEIAPA
+1058 
-1072 DLGPLV
+1072 
-1078 VATQQSVLKQ
+1078 
-1088 LRERLEVLHA
+1088 
-1098 RAALKQ
+1098 AALKQ

-1127 MVMVRVFVKQGAF
+1127 MVMVRVFVHI
-1140 TPRWHGP
+1140 TLHGFFS
-1147 YEVKAI
+1147 E
-1153 CNSCVATTVKGK
+1153 
-1165 LRWYHMSQCKSFK
+1165 F
-1178 STKIQ
+1178 

>member
-1 MASIAIGSIIKSGNR
+1 MFTR
-16 IKIRANL
+16 
-23 GGQLAN
+23 
-29 ILIDSGAA
+29 
-37 CSCTDIP
+37 
-44 LPLTNETI
+44 
-52 PIQGI
+52 
-57 GDTIMIATK
+57 
-66 TQPVQ
+66 
-71 LDLGVT
+71 
-77 VLEESLWYLPN
+77 
-88 NSEGTVLGMDIMRKY
+88 
-103 GFVIHCFEKQ
+103 
-113 IELKTE
+113 
-119 KTVKQCLPKK
+119 
-129 ITSVMSISTPDP
+129 
-141 IQQMVNKHDSIWAT
+141 
-155 HEHDC
+155 
-160 GLIDFVVCIEGEPPP
+160 
-175 PQKQYRIKPEA
+175 
-186 ESAVHEIVHQLETRG
+186 SAVQDKRADQSGL
-201 IVRRCSSTTNSPCL
+201 VRSTGT
-215 PVPKSNGKWRL
+215 
-226 CIDYQRLNKVLPK
+226 
-239 ATPIVANPSTLLSQI
+239 
-254 STQATWFTVLDVKNG
+254 F
-269 FWSIPIKRTDQWKLA
+269 
-284 FTVNQIQ
+284 
-291 YTWERM
+291 
-297 PQGLHN
+297 H

-596 GHPHTCQTKQEA
+596 GHPHTCQTRQEA

-771 DEWKPDRLVVPAV
+771 DEWKPDRLVAPAV

-1109 TNDTQFNPT
+1109 MNDTQFNPT

>member
-1 MASIAIGSIIKSGNR
+1 MSFQGKHSSRVDEEIMEILGLQLQKLLVRLSDKGFNLKWNNNEIISWYSAEGAKQKSKSKYKKIPAAIVYLLRCNDLATITENEKTITNIKEIERVRSDELQKLR
-16 IKIRANL
+16 KQVEVFAYE
-23 GGQLAN
+23 Q
-29 ILIDSGAA
+29 
-37 CSCTDIP
+37 
-44 LPLTNETI
+44 
-52 PIQGI
+52 QGWARQREE
-57 GDTIMIATK
+57 MATK
-66 TQPVQ
+66 VDHVQ
-71 LDLGVT
+71 GKL
-77 VLEESLWYLPN
+77 
-88 NSEGTVLGMDIMRKY
+88 
-103 GFVIHCFEKQ
+103 
-113 IELKTE
+113 
-119 KTVKQCLPKK
+119 
-129 ITSVMSISTPDP
+129 ITYSNYIS
-141 IQQMVNKHDSIWAT
+141 
-155 HEHDC
+155 
-160 GLIDFVVCIEGEPPP
+160 
-175 PQKQYRIKPEA
+175 
-186 ESAVHEIVHQLETRG
+186 
-201 IVRRCSSTTNSPCL
+201 
-215 PVPKSNGKWRL
+215 
-226 CIDYQRLNKVLPK
+226 
-239 ATPIVANPSTLLSQI
+239 
-254 STQATWFTVLDVKNG
+254 
-269 FWSIPIKRTDQWKLA
+269 
-284 FTVNQIQ
+284 
-291 YTWERM
+291 
-297 PQGLHN
+297 
-303 SPAIFH
+303 
-309 RALEDTL
+309 ALEDCCDK
-316 NPLTGTG
+316 TGFP
-323 NVIHYV
+323 VAAV
-329 DDILIATEGSLDD
+329 KQAALDETEL
-342 HLLLVDEVLLTLG
+342 ET
-355 KAGFKLNKEKA
+355 
-366 QIAQTEVQYLGYT
+366 QTESEDDDTALACNIRPQRET
-379 ITQSY
+379 RN
-384 RALTDDRRK
+384 RALV
-393 CIAELPRPH
+393 
-402 TLNSLQKVLGTANY
+402 SLW
-416 LRDFIPDFANAVTPL
+416 PE
-431 YSLLKGKSKPSD
+431 KPSLRSPIKTRTKSND
-443 VLEWTEEHDKAFMSL
+443 S
-458 KENLC
+458 
-463 CAPAL
+463 
-468 GLPNPKKSFHL
+468 PKKA
-479 QVDANE
+479 VKIA
-485 NTLSGVLA
+485 VL
-493 QDHGGKL
+493 K
-500 RPIAYYSR
+500 
-508 KKSTI
+508 TM
-513 EQGFDPCTQHVL
+513 TN
-525 AVHWMLTATEPIVGF
+525 
-540 QPIVVHTVHT
+540 
-550 PVQMLLQGRI
+550 
-560 KGVSSQRLARWL
+560 
-572 ADIQAR
+572 AD
-578 DITTVNDRI
+578 DEITTI
-587 LPHLLGDVE
+587 
-596 GHPHTCQTKQEA
+596 
-608 QSPVHDQELPNQ
+608 
-620 TQVYI
+620 
-625 DGSRYWHDGKFHTGC
+625 
-640 AVWAPHSPN
+640 
-649 SDNNQLLIKLSGNTS
+649 
-664 AQEAELIALL
+664 
-674 EAIRSHHEP
+674 
-683 LCIYTDSRY
+683 
-692 AFGTVHDFMAQWQ
+692 
-705 LRKFLT
+705 KFLT

-722 ITSIWQEIRT
+722 TSIWQEIRA
-732 RDSSLSVVKVRAHII
+732 RDSSLSVIKVRAHII

-991 KQRFHIPYRPQS
+991 KQRFHVPYRPQS

-1058 RVMKLPIDPEIAPA
+1058 RVMKPPIDPEIAPA

-1109 TNDTQFNPT
+1109 MNDTQFNPT

-1165 LRWYHMSQCKSFK
+1165 LRLYHMSQCKSFK
-1178 STKIQ
+1178 STQNK